1 MNQEGKDNVATHTG
15 GQEYTAVSICSGY
28 SGIGI
33 GIREAIPIR
42 NICYVEIGVEVSS
55 QLVNLM
61 EQELIDEAPIW
72 TDLTRFPV
80 DIFRD
85 KVDILEGG
93 FPCQPF
99 SQAGKRLQENDP
111 RNLWPAVA
119 GLIRGIR
126 PSVVFL
132 ENVPGIL
139 RYYFETIRPELVE
152 MGYTVTEGLFSAG
165 ADGGASQ
172 RRQRLFILAY
182 SPGTHL
188 SRIIPREL
196 VDPGFWSAEQGEHI
210 DSPGEGMARTESFR
224 RIRQVSDGELGREIR
239 PSFSD
244 KELAD
249 NKGIN
254 VQSATEE
261 GSGRDSEG
269 DPTGKGNGSLHAG
282 HKVADS
288 EFLSGKGETRLYGVE
303 ERTVHKEIQEDR
315 NRIRSEF
322 GWGSSELADSDSIG
336 SKQDT
341 EQTELWT
348 SWAEQPSCACGTAR
362 QGKEEQDKEGGKDVA
377 GRKELADISSKGCQG
392 IRPTWEE
399 EPGEAA
405 LPLFPPG
412 PTDTEG
418 WEWVFQYH
426 PYLAPTFCKESSM
439 QHQMQKAESELHR
452 MVAGASSDVDI
463 RLRLCGNGVVPVV
476 AALALVT
483 LGRERIF

>member
-1 MNQEGKDNVATHTG
+1 MNQEGKDNVATHTQ

-42 NICYVEIGVEVSS
+42 NICYVEIGAEVSS

-80 DIFRD
+80 DLFRD

-126 PSVVFL
+126 PSVIFL

-139 RYYFETIRPELVE
+139 RYYFEAIRPELVE

-210 DSPGEGMARTESFR
+210 DSPDEGMARTESFR
-224 RIRQVSDGELGREIR
+224 RIRQVSDRELERGTR

-254 VQSATEE
+254 VQSAAEE

-288 EFLSGKGETRLYGVE
+288 
-303 ERTVHKEIQEDR
+303 
-315 NRIRSEF
+315 
-322 GWGSSELADSDSIG
+322 DSIG

-341 EQTELWT
+341 EQTEF
-348 SWAEQPSCACGTAR
+348 WAAGTEQPSCACGTAR
-362 QGKEEQDKEGGKDVA
+362 QGKEEQVKEGGKDVV

-439 QHQMQKAESELHR
+439 QHQMQKAVSELHR